1 MCTCNQDVLKMRKN
15 PTLLQ
20 NFHIVNPYTNDF
32 VRFIDI
38 GKKNASVIKACCK
51 SVLWSDFDCRGKKN
65 ISVENSLQ

>member
-38 GKKNASVIKACCK
+38 GKKNACLSKQAEV
-51 SVLWSDFDCRGKKN
+51 
-65 ISVENSLQ
+65 